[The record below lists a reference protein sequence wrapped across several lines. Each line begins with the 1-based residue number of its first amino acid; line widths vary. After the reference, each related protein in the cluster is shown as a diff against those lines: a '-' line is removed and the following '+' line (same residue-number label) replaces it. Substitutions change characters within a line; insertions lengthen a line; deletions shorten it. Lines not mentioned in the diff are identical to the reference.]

1 MFMANN
7 DFIVDNYT
15 KEELIFNP
23 VRELLFGLFLFL
35 ITGLAFGIPF
45 FLRWASYFHGFF
57 DYAEFSFII
66 RFMAING
73 ILGIVIFIL
82 GIITHEILH
91 GIFYALFLKNG
102 IKSIKFGIVLKK
114 GYAYC
119 ESKEVMRTNQ
129 FIVGLMMPTIILGI
143 IPSTISIFTG
153 SMALWIFGLVFTMA
167 GAGDMLILMKTIK
180 DRNETWFEN
189 LPSIEKWNVY
199 RPIK

>member
-1 MFMANN
+1 VANN
-7 DFIVDNYT
+7 DFVIDDYIQ
-15 KEELIFNP
+15 EELTFNP

-35 ITGLAFGIPF
+35 TTGLAFGIPF
-45 FLRWASYFHGFF
+45 FLRWGSYFHGFF

-102 IKSIKFGIVLKK
+102 LKSIKIGIVLKK
-114 GYAYC
+114 GFAYC

-129 FIVGLMMPTIILGI
+129 FIIGLMMPTIILGI
-143 IPSTISIFTG
+143 IPSIISIFNG
-153 SMALWIFGLVFTMA
+153 SMGLFLFGLVFTMA
-167 GAGDMLILMKTIK
+167 GAGDILILTRIIK

-189 LPSIEKWNVY
+189 LPSIGKWSVY
-199 RPIK
+199 RPIE